1 MSDTVEYPCD
11 TCHKN
16 CDGDNNS
23 ACDTCDK
30 WFHQKCEGLSNKDL
44 NYLQKCP
51 LSYVCTKCCKTAG
64 GDFDF
69 DESLERLGIATRSGD
84 VEKALKLEAIFMR
97 FLPKRMKTGKP
108 FQFVSTMKRDK
119 VATKVLG
126 KSDLIPTKVSGNG
139 NCLFNSLSMAI
150 QGNESLASEI
160 RVRTCIEMQDNK
172 DFYQNI
178 YEIDRLSLVS
188 PPFDEALMEC
198 CLNYYF
204 SSGWTMH
211 AASSVISQAIK
222 SVYPAVN
229 GYLDPSVEILNCL
242 FEPRKLKTKHTVHI
256 LWSSM
261 TFRKGYWE
269 TNHFV
274 HLLKPVQDILLI
286 DISDETEFSPLS
298 PITSPRRQSIESTPA
313 PPLSLI
319 QFSTVDHCYA
329 QNIEYCSTY
338 DSLISLNNTESPRQS
353 ATDKTCPSM
362 KTTLCQVSTTLS
374 PHKKV
379 QHK

>member
-1 MSDTVEYPCD
+1 M
-11 TCHKN
+11 
-16 CDGDNNS
+16 
-23 ACDTCDK
+23 
-30 WFHQKCEGLSNKDL
+30 
-44 NYLQKCP
+44 
-51 LSYVCTKCCKTAG
+51 
-64 GDFDF
+64 
-69 DESLERLGIATRSGD
+69 
-84 VEKALKLEAIFMR
+84 
-97 FLPKRMKTGKP
+97 
-108 FQFVSTMKRDK
+108 
-119 VATKVLG
+119 
-126 KSDLIPTKVSGNG
+126 
-139 NCLFNSLSMAI
+139 
-150 QGNESLASEI
+150 
-160 RVRTCIEMQDNK
+160 
-172 DFYQNI
+172 
-178 YEIDRLSLVS
+178 SLVS

-229 GYLDPSVEILNCL
+229 GYFDPSVEILNCF

-353 ATDKTCPSM
+353 ATDQNLSINEDNSLPSINNSESPQKSSTQINCPYDENQDAPLESPEDTGSQM
-362 KTTLCQVSTTLS
+362 QDLS
-374 PHKKV
+374 P
-379 QHK
+379 